1 MISYL
6 HSILIAVSLTFL
18 FSVTGYTLNKK
29 VVSEITLAEKILN
42 QIIDRQEKFFEI
54 AKSSKKTSEQEMTR
68 HAQEIVAAYE
78 SYISDNPQ
86 DVHALI
92 LFGKFLRKV
101 GQQEHAVDF
110 FMQADKINPKLAV
123 VKQQLAN
130 YLIEKGKPV
139 DAFPYF
145 ILTIELNPKEAV
157 YHFHLGNF
165 LFLFQE
171 ELINEGILNRRS
183 AQSFMHRS
191 FLEASI
197 LEPKN
202 FDFQLRYAQSF
213 FDFPESD
220 KAKAVLVW
228 EKIEKNFPNRSKLEH
243 DYFRLC
249 RARVLLELNRQK
261 DASTLI
267 NTVSSKSLTEVK
279 DALIRQA
286 TDSKVKPDPPYK
298 PKPHEKNNKQSY
310 FEFDH
315 KKFLPSDP
323 HLERLRRL
331 TSRLIEEKMLSEL
344 KVDAIKASFDQ
355 SGEIKIQITKAR

>member
-1 MISYL
+1 MDEK
-6 HSILIAVSLTFL
+6 A
-18 FSVTGYTLNKK
+18 GP
-29 VVSEITLAEKILN
+29 EITLSEKILN
-42 QIIDRQEKFFEI
+42 QIIDRQEKFFKI
-54 AKSSKKTSEQEMTR
+54 GKSATKTSEQEMTR
-68 HAQEIVAAYE
+68 HAQDIVAAYE
-78 SYISDNPQ
+78 SYLSDNPK

-110 FMQADKINPKLAV
+110 FIQADKINPKLAV

-145 ILTIELNPKEAV
+145 ILTIELNPNEAV

-165 LFLFQE
+165 LFLFQK
-171 ELINEGILNRRS
+171 ELINEGILNRLS

-191 FLEASI
+191 FLEATI
-197 LEPKN
+197 LKPNN

-213 FDFPESD
+213 FDFPESN
-220 KAKAVLVW
+220 KAKALIAW
-228 EKIEKNFPNRSKLEH
+228 EKIEKNFPDRSKLEH

-261 DASTLI
+261 DASLLI
-267 NTVSSKSLTEVK
+267 NSVSSKSLQEVR
-279 DALIRQA
+279 DALLLQA
-286 TDSKVKPDPPYK
+286 NDNKLAPVPIHKPDTQ
-298 PKPHEKNNKQSY
+298 EKNNKQSY
-310 FEFDH
+310 HQFNH
-315 KKFLPSDP
+315 KNFLPTDP
-323 HLERLRRL
+323 HLERLRKL
-331 TSRLIEEKMLSEL
+331 TSRLIEEKMLSDL
-344 KVDAIKASFDQ
+344 KVDAIKANYNK

>member
-1 MISYL
+1 M
-6 HSILIAVSLTFL
+6 SIIFL
-18 FSVTGYTLNKK
+18 FPVNGYTLNKK
-29 VVSEITLAEKILN
+29 VVSEITLSEKILN
-42 QIIDRQEKFFEI
+42 QIIDRQERFFKI
-54 AKSSKKTSEQEMTR
+54 GKSSKKISEQEMTR

-101 GQQEHAVDF
+101 GQQEHAVEF

-145 ILTIELNPKEAV
+145 ILTIELNPTEAV

-171 ELINEGILNRRS
+171 ELINEGILNRMS

-213 FDFPESD
+213 FDFPKSN
-220 KAKAVLVW
+220 KANALLAW
-228 EKIEKNFPNRSKLEH
+228 EKIENNFPNRSKLEQ

-261 DASTLI
+261 DASALI

-279 DALIRQA
+279 DALMRQA
-286 TDSKVKPDPPYK
+286 TNTKVKPDPLYK
-298 PKPHEKNNKQSY
+298 PKSHEKNNKQSY
-310 FEFDH
+310 LDFDH

-355 SGEIKIQITKAR
+355 SGEIKIQFSKAR